1 MASNYHKREPW
12 TNKAHPIL
20 MPAVLALS
28 FGGLAFI
35 CGMFANLSYYF
46 DDNTI
51 AAMAV
56 GIFSLSGVACA
67 FFLWE
72 AAVALGEALHRRSVR
87 VKERNARPSYR
98 S

>member
-1 MASNYHKREPW
+1 MANNYHKREPW
-12 TNKAHPIL
+12 TSKAHPIL

-35 CGMFANLSYYF
+35 CGMFANLSRYYS
-46 DDNTI
+46 DDAI

-56 GIFSLSGVACA
+56 SIFSLSGIACMW
-67 FFLWE
+67 FLWE
-72 AAVALGEALHRRSVR
+72 ASVALGEALHKRTVR
-87 VKERNARPSYR
+87 HKERTARPSYR

>member
-1 MASNYHKREPW
+1 MANYHKKEPW
-12 TNKAHPIL
+12 TSKAHPIL
-20 MPAVLALS
+20 MPTVLALS

-51 AAMAV
+51 ATMAV
-56 GIFSLSGVACA
+56 SIFSLSGVACMW
-67 FFLWE
+67 FLWE
-72 AAVALGEALHRRSVR
+72 ASVALGEALHKRSERVR
-87 VKERNARPSYR
+87 ARNARPSYR